1 MDVSRD
7 ADIYNFF
14 LLGMSNTPEKD
25 LGQKKILQFST
36 VGLFL
41 KQADSCSRPFLP
53 LSTLRYST
61 QTSQWLFISEILYD
75 LDCVGEKADIILQ
88 ITQSLWKS
96 LTHTGKKGEL

>member
-1 MDVSRD
+1 
-7 ADIYNFF
+7 
-14 LLGMSNTPEKD
+14 MSNTPEKD

-41 KQADSCSRPFLP
+41 KQADSCSCPFLP

-61 QTSQWLFISEILYD
+61 QTSQWLFTSGILYD
-75 LDCVGEKADIILQ
+75 LNCVGEKADIILQ